1 MGNKILGIVL
11 IAGTLFLGSCA
22 SNNLSN
28 SEGKEAKLEEVTSTL
43 DNVNDINFKNK
54 KNVLLDVRTPEEFAE
69 GHIPGAIN
77 IDVKNPNFTDEIQ
90 KLDTK
95 KNYFIYCKSGVRA
108 RLATEKM
115 QDKGFKKAINFKDG
129 MSTYKGTITK

>member
-1 MGNKILGIVL
+1 MVNKILGVAM

-22 SNNLSN
+22 SNSSS
-28 SEGKEAKLEEVTSTL
+28 SEGKEAKIEEIISTL
-43 DNVNDINFKNK
+43 DNVNEINFKSN

-69 GHIPGAIN
+69 GHVPGAVN
-77 IDVKNPNFTDEIQ
+77 IDVKNPNFEEEIQ

-108 RLATEKM
+108 KLATEKM
-115 QDKGFKKAINFKDG
+115 QEKGFKNAKNFKDG
-129 MSTYKGTITK
+129 MSTYKGTVTK

>member
-1 MGNKILGIVL
+1 MVNKILGVAM

-22 SNNLSN
+22 SNSSS
-28 SEGKEAKLEEVTSTL
+28 SEGKEARIEEVTSTL
-43 DNVNDINFKNK
+43 DNVNEINFKNK

-69 GHIPGAIN
+69 GHVPGAVN
-77 IDVKNPNFTDEIQ
+77 IDVKNPNFEEEIQ

-108 RLATEKM
+108 KLATEKM
-115 QDKGFKKAINFKDG
+115 QEKGFKNAKTFKDG
-129 MSTYKGTITK
+129 MSTYKGTVTK

>member
-1 MGNKILGIVL
+1 M

-22 SNNLSN
+22 SNSSS
-28 SEGKEAKLEEVTSTL
+28 SEGKEAKIEEIISTL
-43 DNVNDINFKNK
+43 DNVNEINFKSK

-69 GHIPGAIN
+69 GHVPGAVN
-77 IDVKNPNFTDEIQ
+77 IDVKNPNFEEEIQ

-108 RLATEKM
+108 KLATEKM
-115 QDKGFKKAINFKDG
+115 QEKGFKNAKNFKDG
-129 MSTYKGTITK
+129 MSTYKGTVTK

>member
-1 MGNKILGIVL
+1 M

-22 SNNLSN
+22 SNSSSL
-28 SEGKEAKLEEVTSTL
+28 EGKEAKIEEITSTL
-43 DNVNDINFKNK
+43 DNVNEINFKSK

-69 GHIPGAIN
+69 GHVPGAVN
-77 IDVKNPNFTDEIQ
+77 IDVKNPNFEEEIQ

-108 RLATEKM
+108 KLATEKM
-115 QDKGFKKAINFKDG
+115 QEKGFKNAKNFKDG
-129 MSTYKGTITK
+129 MSTYKGTVTK

>member
-1 MGNKILGIVL
+1 MVNKILGVAM

-22 SNNLSN
+22 SNSSS
-28 SEGKEAKLEEVTSTL
+28 SEGKEARIEEVTSTL
-43 DNVNDINFKNK
+43 DNVNEINFKNK

-69 GHIPGAIN
+69 GHVPGAVN
-77 IDVKNPNFTDEIQ
+77 IDVKNPNFEEEIQ

-108 RLATEKM
+108 KLATEKM
-115 QDKGFKKAINFKDG
+115 QEKGFKNAKNFKDG
-129 MSTYKGTITK
+129 MSTYKGTVVK

>member
-1 MGNKILGIVL
+1 MVNKILGIVM
-11 IAGTLFLGSCA
+11 IVGTLFLGSCA
-22 SNNLSN
+22 SNSSN
-28 SEGKEAKLEEVTSTL
+28 SEGNAAKIEEVTSTL
-43 DNVNDINFKNK
+43 DNVNEINFKNK

-69 GHIPGAIN
+69 GHVPGAVN
-77 IDVKNPNFTDEIQ
+77 IDVKNPNFEEEIQ

-108 RLATEKM
+108 KLATEKM
-115 QDKGFKKAINFKDG
+115 QEKGFKNAKNFKDG

>member
-1 MGNKILGIVL
+1 MVNKILGVAM

-22 SNNLSN
+22 SNSSSL
-28 SEGKEAKLEEVTSTL
+28 EGKEARIEEVTSTL
-43 DNVNDINFKNK
+43 DNVNEINFKNK

-69 GHIPGAIN
+69 GHVPGAVN
-77 IDVKNPNFTDEIQ
+77 IDVKNPNFEEEIQ

-108 RLATEKM
+108 KLATEKM
-115 QDKGFKKAINFKDG
+115 QEKGFKNAKNFKDG
-129 MSTYKGTITK
+129 MSTYKGTVVK

>member
-1 MGNKILGIVL
+1 M

-22 SNNLSN
+22 SNSSS
-28 SEGKEAKLEEVTSTL
+28 SEGKEAKIEEVTSTL
-43 DNVNDINFKNK
+43 DNVNEINFKNK

-69 GHIPGAIN
+69 GHVPGAVN
-77 IDVKNPNFTDEIQ
+77 IDVKNPNFEEEIQ

-108 RLATEKM
+108 KLATEKM
-115 QDKGFKKAINFKDG
+115 QEKGLKNAKNFKDG
-129 MSTYKGTITK
+129 MSTYKGTVAK